1 MPGPGTSK
9 EDKRRKR
16 RSLPYE
22 KKPQADIAR
31 LRSKFLK
38 ARTTPGSITTKAD
51 IKYARKIITASS
63 KAELKALGSILGL
76 AGKGIVRILNKRKK
90 KNPHK

>member
-1 MPGPGTSK
+1 MSGVGTSK

-31 LRSKFLK
+31 LRNKFRK
-38 ARTTPGSITTKAD
+38 ARTTPGSLTTKAD
-51 IKYARKIITASS
+51 IKHARTIIKASS
-63 KAELKALGSILGL
+63 KAQLKAIDSILGL
-76 AGKGIVRILNKRKK
+76 GGEGITRILNKRKK

>member
-22 KKPQADIAR
+22 KKPQADMAR
-31 LRSKFLK
+31 LKKKFLQ
-38 ARTTPGSITTKAD
+38 ARTGVKDPQAGTITPGGKLTKKD
-51 IKYARKIITASS
+51 IKVILRPLGRGLSGAA
-63 KAELKALGSILGL
+63 AE
-76 AGKGIVRILNKRKK
+76 GIVRILNKRKK